1 MDYKY
6 MTVYELSK
14 ELVKYNEAEELL
26 SEFGYKRE
34 TRDRSYCLEKINE
47 IEKELYRK
55 LSEDYGDING

>member
-34 TRDRSYCLEKINE
+34 TE
-47 IEKELYRK
+47 IEEINSKGHQVK
-55 LSEDYGDING
+55 LI